1 VFLGLCLFGNE
12 HINRGVTKS
21 LNGLADVN
29 RGFKLAIAQTNSL
42 NDTCQNASLHIKN
55 LEDIVHLKSKA
66 QGINETLVA
75 QVDTVLTYIS
85 DGMDTVR
92 EKLNRLQKT
101 LAEVSFLESAEV
113 YGERIELER

>member
-1 VFLGLCLFGNE
+1 M
-12 HINRGVTKS
+12 S
-21 LNGLADVN
+21 S
-29 RGFKLAIAQTNSL
+29 QTNAFF
-42 NDTCQNASLHIKN
+42 Q
-55 LEDIVHLKSKA
+55 
-66 QGINETLVA
+66 LVT

-92 EKLNRLQKT
+92 DKLNRLQKT